1 MPASAAAAA
10 VIPPPTEPT
19 GPAPDLLLRFEEAA
33 ARHPH
38 REAVVAP
45 DGESLDFATLA
56 TRVRTL
62 AAALRGAGIRPGQP
76 VGVAIGRGPALLTA
90 LLAAWHAGAAYV
102 PLDPAHPQERLHHM
116 VTDAGITVVVAD
128 PAAGVSPPPGV
139 RLLDPAATASS
150 GADHRQP
157 SVHVPVGAP
166 AYVIY
171 TSGSTGRPK
180 GVAVPRGAAARLVA
194 ALEES
199 GSYAPDPG
207 RVAWNASV
215 SFDASVQQWA
225 RVCRGDTL
233 LLLSDELRADPGAL
247 AAYLTE
253 QRATDLDTTPS
264 HWSLLHR
271 HVTDAARRL
280 PGGIRLFVGGEPVP
294 AAMWRDLAELG
305 RTGTVNALNLYG
317 PTECT
322 VDATV
327 AEVTGPEAHIGR
339 PLPGVGALVL
349 DDALC
354 PAAEGELYLTGPGL
368 AQGYLG
374 RPALTAHRFTACPY
388 GPPGARMYR
397 TGDRVRTRED
407 GCLDYLGR
415 VDHQVKVNGFRVELG
430 EIEAVLSAH
439 PAVAAAV
446 VTVRAVAGSAGHGS
460 SLAAYWVP
468 APGSGQ
474 DPEPLRRHL
483 AASLPDYLTR
493 MSLTPLD
500 ALPLAVG
507 GKVDRAAL
515 PDPGEQPDSGG
526 AGPAGAGLT
535 GTPLPGEGPE
545 PTGEVEPLIAAAWQ
559 EILGRER
566 VLVTDDFFDLGGHSL
581 LALRVVANLKKH
593 LGVVIPTRLVYQH
606 PKLRDLARTVADHAG
621 LAPAQD
627 AR

>member
-102 PLDPAHPQERLHHM
+102 PLDPAQPQERLHHM

-128 PAAGVSPPPGV
+128 PAAGVIPPPGV

-157 SVHVPVGAP
+157 WVHVPVGAP

-180 GVAVPRGAAARLVA
+180 G
-194 ALEES
+194 
-199 GSYAPDPG
+199 
-207 RVAWNASV
+207 
-215 SFDASVQQWA
+215 
-225 RVCRGDTL
+225 
-233 LLLSDELRADPGAL
+233 
-247 AAYLTE
+247 
-253 QRATDLDTTPS
+253 
-264 HWSLLHR
+264 
-271 HVTDAARRL
+271 
-280 PGGIRLFVGGEPVP
+280 
-294 AAMWRDLAELG
+294 
-305 RTGTVNALNLYG
+305 
-317 PTECT
+317 
-322 VDATV
+322 
-327 AEVTGPEAHIGR
+327 
-339 PLPGVGALVL
+339 
-349 DDALC
+349 
-354 PAAEGELYLTGPGL
+354 
-368 AQGYLG
+368 
-374 RPALTAHRFTACPY
+374 
-388 GPPGARMYR
+388 
-397 TGDRVRTRED
+397 
-407 GCLDYLGR
+407 
-415 VDHQVKVNGFRVELG
+415 VELG

-474 DPEPLRRHL
+474 DPEPLRQHL

-515 PDPGEQPDSGG
+515 PDPGEQPDSAG
-526 AGPAGAGLT
+526 AAPAGAGLT

-566 VLVTDDFFDLGGHSL
+566 VLATDDFFDLGGHSL

-606 PKLRDLARTVADHAG
+606 PKLRDLALTVADHAG
-621 LAPAQD
+621 LAPTQD